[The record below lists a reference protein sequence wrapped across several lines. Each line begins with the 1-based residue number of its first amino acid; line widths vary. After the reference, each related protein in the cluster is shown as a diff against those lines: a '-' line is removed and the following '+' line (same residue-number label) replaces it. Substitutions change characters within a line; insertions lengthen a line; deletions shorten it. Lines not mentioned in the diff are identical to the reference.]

1 MFAQVVPFQLTTP
14 FSVLPSVYGGAPQD
28 GTGAQ
33 ALYDASM
40 AIYNNPAIANN
51 GPEVQQAIA
60 KMGITAE
67 PKAQGVIAVLALA
80 INVLVL
86 AAICKKAF
94 ATKTNP
100 YKNEIWKGSKDF
112 DEAMARAE

>member
-1 MFAQVVPFQLTTP
+1 
-14 FSVLPSVYGGAPQD
+14 
-28 GTGAQ
+28 
-33 ALYDASM
+33 M

-60 KMGITAE
+60 KMGITAD
-67 PKAQGVIAVLALA
+67 PKAQGVIAVIALA

-94 ATKTNP
+94 AAKTNP
-100 YKNEIWKGSKDF
+100 YKNEIWAGTKDF